1 MGGNDWK
8 VLKSHISPK
17 NSQIHK
23 ENRVKFCQQYQNESF
38 GGEGDTTFWVDID
51 EKNFYSFQHKIAYV
65 PKEMLEKF
73 QYIHLDSKTNI
84 ESVMFFGAIARPRP
98 KYNFDGKVLL
108 MPVCEKKIQKRKGK
122 YGEKG
127 DPFFVKVHFL
137 IDFQLVN
144 LLFRSQ

>member
-1 MGGNDWK
+1 LGGNDWK

-23 ENRVKFCQQYQNESF
+23 ENRGKFCQQYQNESF
-38 GGEGDTTFWVDID
+38 GGEGDTTFLVDID

-84 ESVMFFGAIARPRP
+84 ESVMFFGAIARPCP
-98 KYNFDGKVLL
+98 KYNFDGKCCSCQSV
-108 MPVCEKKIQKRKGK
+108 KRK
-122 YGEKG
+122 YEKERENMG
-127 DPFFVKVHFL
+127 RKETL
-137 IDFQLVN
+137 SL
-144 LLFRSQ
+144 